1 MSKLETNQV
10 DPSTG
15 TTLTLGTS
23 GDTINVPSG
32 VTIANSGTATG
43 FGVNTPAFMVKLSA
57 EQNITTGT
65 WTKITFDSEV
75 YDTDGKFAS
84 NKFTPTVAGTYN
96 FMLQVSI
103 DDLVDQ
109 KMLQLQIYKNGSAEP
124 TSLTRLYGSIT
135 EKQTSW
141 CNWSDTSDDN
151 DYYEAYVFH
160 DIGSTKPLRVD
171 MSTIWMGYK
180 IIT

>member
-1 MSKLETNQV
+1 MAITKIIADSI
-10 DPSTG
+10 
-15 TTLTLGTS
+15 TS
-23 GDTINVPSG
+23 GAV
-32 VTIANSGTATG
+32 A
-43 FGVNTPAFMVKLSA
+43 NTPAFMVKLSA
-57 EQNITTGT
+57 QQNITTGT

-135 EKQTSW
+135 EKHTAW
-141 CNWSDTSDDN
+141 CNWSNISDTD

-171 MSTIWMGYK
+171 MSTIFSGYK
-180 IIT
+180 LLT